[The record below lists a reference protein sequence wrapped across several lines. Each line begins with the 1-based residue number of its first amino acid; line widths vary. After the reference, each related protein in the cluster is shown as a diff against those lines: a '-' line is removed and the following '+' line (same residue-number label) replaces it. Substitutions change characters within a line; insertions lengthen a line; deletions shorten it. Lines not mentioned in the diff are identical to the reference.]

1 MMEKTT
7 MERFDEGK
15 TKSHNVKGLIFS
27 EKFSLA
33 LVGIS
38 FLGLFGSIV
47 VFIVCG
53 NWSFS
58 FILNEEKIAQFGDFI
73 GGVIG
78 TLLAFAASLL
88 YYIALKEQQKDI
100 KINQNSLDKQI
111 DEFAKQVEELELS
124 RQVYTN
130 QYKTMTDQF
139 NVTLLQQ
146 FENNF
151 FSYFNIYLKVKDQ
164 LDKQSRKNDYFT
176 DAYHSLSSMVKYS
189 DLQGKTAS
197 EAYEYTKNQYSI
209 FFVKNREAFSHYFRT
224 MYRLVTLVTSSD
236 VLKLDRDKMRYIK
249 IIRSQLT
256 EKELLL
262 IYYDIHSSYS
272 GKARQVFYEY
282 NLLKH
287 LPPLSKIE
295 IKNKYHITESAYLKL
310 SSFID
315 YISPS
320 IISFINE
327 ICDNP
332 DLPDAYS
339 IESEY
344 EPLKCILKAELSD
357 TIDFSF
363 VCYDMRIIPRNFE
376 DIFEDYICDLLFISQ
391 FRQPAN
397 FISINK
403 YEDGITSNTVIS
415 YKLPLD
421 VIYRIV
427 VDKK

>member
-1 MMEKTT
+1 MKKFLQRIKDVLLKYINFIVT
-7 MERFDEGK
+7 
-15 TKSHNVKGLIFS
+15 
-27 EKFSLA
+27 EKFSLLMVWA
-33 LVGIS
+33 SFIGLVCSSII
-38 FLGLFGSIV
+38 FIIFGD
-47 VFIVCG
+47 
-53 NWSFS
+53 WSFS
-58 FILNEEKIAQFGDFI
+58 LILDEEKIAQFGDFI

-88 YYIALKEQQKDI
+88 YYVALKEQQKDV
-100 KINQNSLDKQI
+100 KINQKSLNKQI
-111 DEFAKQVEELELS
+111 EEFGKQVEELELS
-124 RQVYTN
+124 RKVYTD
-130 QYKTMTDQF
+130 QYNIMLF
-139 NVTLLQQ
+139 QQ

-151 FSYFNIYLKVKDQ
+151 FAYFDIYLKVKDQ

-189 DLQGKTAS
+189 ELQGKTAS
-197 EAYEYTKNQYSI
+197 EAYEYAKNQYSI
-209 FFVKNREAFSHYFRT
+209 FFIKNREAFSHYFRT

-236 VLKLDRDKMRYIK
+236 VLKLDSDKMRYIK

-295 IKNKYHITESAYLKL
+295 IKNKYHITELAYLKL

-376 DIFEDYICDLLFISQ
+376 DILKDYICDLLFISQ

-397 FISINK
+397 FILINK
-403 YEDGITSNTVIS
+403 YEDDITSNTVIS
-415 YKLPLD
+415 YKLTVD
-421 VIYRIV
+421 AIYRIV